1 MLEDFLDALQNF
13 RRNRMRTFL
22 SLLGIIIGVASVIV
36 IMSMGR
42 SSTQKIRDTF
52 GSAGLDMV
60 SLSGGFF
67 RRSRAAVTI
76 SFDEPFREKLFDSVA
91 GIKKIWYKNSLSATI
106 SYGESSASASCAA
119 VETDYMRSCGI
130 QLERGKYFDV
140 TDDVMGAQRIIL
152 GSSIASTL
160 FPNGDAVGKQVML
173 IASNAPFSFTVV
185 GVLKEQTSG
194 MENTSQGCYIP
205 RGFYA
210 RKIKPNPPA
219 DTVMVQAE
227 SEALAVSLRDRLEA
241 YCNSLTGTEGSV
253 SATSMQTM
261 IEQMGSITG
270 VLSLLLAVVAG
281 ISLLVGGIGIMNIMI
296 VTVTERRQEIGIRK
310 ALGASPA
317 LIRRQFLVESAGIT
331 LMGGLLG
338 IVLGIAISIAVEYV
352 QAVQSFVVSWT
363 ACLVAFAFSLFVGIF
378 FGLSPASRAARLDP
392 VEALSGE

>member
-13 RRNRMRTFL
+13 RRNRTRTFL

-36 IMSMGR
+36 IMSMGQ
-42 SSTQKIRDTF
+42 SSTQKIKDTF
-52 GSAGLDMV
+52 GSSGLDMV

-76 SFDEPFREKLFDSVA
+76 TFDESFREKLFASVG
-91 GIKKIWYKNSLSATI
+91 GIKKIWYKNNLSATI
-106 SYGESSASASCAA
+106 SYGDTSTNSSCAA
-119 VETDYMRSCGI
+119 VETDYMKACGI
-130 QLERGKYFDV
+130 QLERGKFFDV
-140 TDDVMGAQRIIL
+140 TDDVMGTQRIIL

-160 FPNGDAVGKQVML
+160 FPNGDAVGKQVM
-173 IASNAPFSFTVV
+173 IVASNAPFSFTVV
-185 GVLKEQTSG
+185 GVLKEQSSG
-194 MENTSQGCYIP
+194 MENTSNGCYIP
-205 RGFYA
+205 RGFYS
-210 RKIKPNPPA
+210 RKIAPNPAA

-227 SEALAVSLRDRLEA
+227 NEALAVTLKDRLEA
-241 YCNSLTGTEGSV
+241 YCNALTGTEGSV
-253 SATSMQTM
+253 SATSMQSM
-261 IEQMGSITG
+261 IEQMGSITS
-270 VLSLLLAVVAG
+270 VLSLLLAIVAG

-296 VTVTERRQEIGIRK
+296 VTVTERKQEIGIRK

-317 LIRRQFLVESAGIT
+317 LIRRQFLVESASIT

-338 IVLGIAISIAVEYV
+338 ILLGIVISIAVEYV
-352 QAVQSFVVSWT
+352 QSATSYVVSWT